1 MIKCRAIEENSIFM
15 NSYGDVLP
23 CCFVWRADSETVM
36 VLRHFVKKENFDDLS
51 DSWNSDEPYQMCVK
65 VCDENSNNISS
76 IKNFDKQWKIF
87 DSTNNR

>member
-23 CCFVWRADSETVM
+23 CCFVWRADSTTIG
-36 VLRHFVKKENFDDLS
+36 VLRHFGQKENFDDLTN
-51 DSWNSDEPYQMCVK
+51 SWNSNEPYHMCVK
-65 VCDENSNNISS
+65 VCDDHSNDKSS

-87 DSTNNR
+87 DSANNR